1 MAKPKKRSSPKT
13 KKPAARP
20 APKKATSKPR
30 SRTTHGG
37 IGAPIDE
44 RLDVAAY
51 ARRLTMDV
59 PETLSAV
66 KKILARVPR
75 GTRVL
80 EAHARVIADNQSVL
94 AAAHKRVDT
103 GDLDPVRPFDL
114 AVDRAWSAMYG
125 RLSGWELIG
134 DPAAARATKL
144 MRIFFPTGLS
154 FTQLPWSAQWA
165 EGEKRLARIAEE
177 KLEHELRDL
186 VGAAFVDALKA
197 RQQEYGDALGMH
209 GAGHDHG
216 TQNEALM
223 PLLRATLQAIA
234 DYAVQI
240 AAAHNGEQDA
250 KKRSGLRKAIQPIE
264 DARRAA
270 AAHEGGD
277 GEEAA
282 AL

>member
-1 MAKPKKRSSPKT
+1 MAKPKKRSSTKR
-13 KKPAARP
+13 KKPVARSAA
-20 APKKATSKPR
+20 KKARKTTA
-30 SRTTHGG
+30 RTTHGG

-59 PETLSAV
+59 PETLAAV

-75 GTRVL
+75 GARVL
-80 EAHARVIADNQSVL
+80 EAHARVIADNQTVL

-114 AVDRAWSAMYG
+114 AVDRAWSAMHG

-177 KLEHELRDL
+177 KLEPELREL
-186 VGAAFVDALKA
+186 VGGAFVDALKA

-209 GAGHDHG
+209 GARHDHG
-216 TQNEALM
+216 PENEALM

-234 DYAVQI
+234 DYAVQL
-240 AAAHNGEQDA
+240 AAAHNAEQDG
-250 KKRSGLRKAIQPIE
+250 KKRGALRKAIQPIE

-270 AAHEGGD
+270 AVHEGGD